1 MKHNS
6 CQNTGSMSSY
16 SKANCYLTVCA
27 ISGLF
32 IKQAA
37 FRTSHVKEL
46 QIKFCFKFASKQL
59 RDFYQPNMVINF
71 FSGLRTKP
79 QPPNLFVVIEKYL
92 RDNST
97 QTESDILHTQHVFN
111 YDFISV
117 SFQISKQSMEHMQ
130 SEIWNVTKQR
140 LTNCLILYL
149 SHFPIMFCLH
159 HFPTIINN
167 LRTQAEFYQPF
178 QIRGSHLSWE
188 VLNSN

>member
-37 FRTSHVKEL
+37 FRTSRVKEL

-130 SEIWNVTKQR
+130 SEIWNVTK
-140 LTNCLILYL
+140 
-149 SHFPIMFCLH
+149 
-159 HFPTIINN
+159 INE
-167 LRTQAEFYQPF
+167 L
-178 QIRGSHLSWE
+178 
-188 VLNSN
+188 LNSLPFPLPYHVLSSSLPNYHQQSQNTGRILPAIPNKRITSQLRSVKL